1 MPDPRYKKKSKNLS
15 GEEENRICRNQW
27 DRYKRAR
34 DNGHLEYIAM
44 AQKCDAF
51 YRGDQWDQM
60 DIAAL
65 DEEGRP
71 ALTINTI
78 LPTVNTVI
86 GEQSTRR
93 MDINFK
99 PRRNADEETAVVLN
113 KLFKQIGDN
122 NKLDWVESQVF
133 TDGLIQDRG
142 YFDVRMDFSDHIEG
156 EIKITSEDPLDIL
169 IDPDAKEWDPATWTE
184 VFKTRWVT
192 TDEIEE
198 LYGQKK
204 ADRLRI
210 IAENG
215 SSFGLD
221 SIEYE

>member
-1 MPDPRYKKKSKNLS
+1 MPDARYKKKTKNLT
-15 GEEENRICRNQW
+15 GEAEHRVCRNQW

-34 DNGHLEYIAM
+34 DNGHLEYIDM
-44 AQKCDAF
+44 AQKCDSF

-99 PRRNADEETAVVLN
+99 PRRNGDEETAVVLN
-113 KLFKQIGDN
+113 KLFK
-122 NKLDWVESQVF
+122 
-133 TDGLIQDRG
+133 
-142 YFDVRMDFSDHIEG
+142 
-156 EIKITSEDPLDIL
+156 
-169 IDPDAKEWDPATWTE
+169 
-184 VFKTRWVT
+184 
-192 TDEIEE
+192 
-198 LYGQKK
+198 
-204 ADRLRI
+204 
-210 IAENG
+210 
-215 SSFGLD
+215 
-221 SIEYE
+221 